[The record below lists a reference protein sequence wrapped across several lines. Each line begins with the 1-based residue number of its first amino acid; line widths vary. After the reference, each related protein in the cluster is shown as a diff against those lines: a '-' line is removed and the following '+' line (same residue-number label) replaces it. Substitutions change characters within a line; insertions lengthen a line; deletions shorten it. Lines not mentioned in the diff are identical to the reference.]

1 MSRYRFILR
10 EDAGGGTTAGGGG
23 IAGVGVPSSNPNAP
37 ANFSDAP
44 VSKAAQRKH
53 QKQNADAAPIMGN
66 VLRRPMLQVPLQELE
81 MGTFAGHKTIKVE
94 SKLFNNIRSEKQR
107 HARWMKYLGED
118 DYSKAIRHYANRNP
132 EKPICLEDKSTGYM
146 CYARYGKRQRRK
158 D

>member
-23 IAGVGVPSSNPNAP
+23 IAGIGVPSSNPNAP

-53 QKQNADAAPIMGN
+53 QKQNAAPIMGN

-118 DYSKAIRHYANRNP
+118 DYSKAIRHYANKNP